1 MPTYTPPLNVER
13 VDLIERYLKDYGI
26 RKRKFKNKKH
36 TERRKK
42 TRKDIRAM
50 KTESNRKYIKNLS
63 NLELTNDQINLL
75 SRGLK
80 FVPTPITNEAA
91 LRKQLLTDFKDFAR
105 RMRLQFIYHGK
116 DKNIHPFYVK
126 SNWEPPVQQSVTLES
141 YLEEIKIQLAHT
153 PITKAIPNLPLN
165 ERKAITELK
174 NNSEI
179 NVKKADKG
187 TTTVIMNKLDK
198 TQEGQTLLDDGNNY
212 TPLEDPMAGATFQ
225 KVKQIVEEL
234 HQGSFIDEM
243 TVKWLSQTPNPPRI
257 PVFYTLTKIH
267 KPTPV
272 GRPIVAGNDGPT
284 ERISSFVDSLLQPIA
299 KSQKSYLKD
308 TTDFVNFIERRK
320 FPKDVF
326 LVTLDVA
333 SLYTNI
339 PQEEGIKTVCKAYLT
354 FYGENTPI
362 PPNPSRRIL
371 KLILQENSFEF
382 NGKNTQNR
390 NGYKDG
396 SRLCQHL
403 YVGGRDRNTE
413 PQQN

>member
-1 MPTYTPPLNVER
+1 
-13 VDLIERYLKDYGI
+13 
-26 RKRKFKNKKH
+26 
-36 TERRKK
+36 
-42 TRKDIRAM
+42 
-50 KTESNRKYIKNLS
+50 
-63 NLELTNDQINLL
+63 
-75 SRGLK
+75 
-80 FVPTPITNEAA
+80 
-91 LRKQLLTDFKDFAR
+91 
-105 RMRLQFIYHGK
+105 
-116 DKNIHPFYVK
+116 
-126 SNWEPPVQQSVTLES
+126 
-141 YLEEIKIQLAHT
+141 
-153 PITKAIPNLPLN
+153 
-165 ERKAITELK
+165 
-174 NNSEI
+174 
-179 NVKKADKG
+179 
-187 TTTVIMNKLDK
+187 MNKLDK

-272 GRPIVAGNDGPT
+272 GRPIVAT
-284 ERISSFVDSLLQPIA
+284 SFVDSLLQPIA

-308 TTDFVNFIERRK
+308 TTDFVNFIERRNL
-320 FPKDVF
+320 PGDVF
-326 LVTLDVA
+326 LVSLDVT

-339 PQEEGIKTVCKAYLT
+339 PQEEGINTLCKAYQT

-362 PPNPSRRIL
+362 PTQSVRRIL

-382 NGKNTQNR
+382 NGKNTRNR

-396 SRLCQHL
+396 SRLCQHF

-413 PQQN
+413 PQ

>member
-1 MPTYTPPLNVER
+1 
-13 VDLIERYLKDYGI
+13 
-26 RKRKFKNKKH
+26 
-36 TERRKK
+36 
-42 TRKDIRAM
+42 
-50 KTESNRKYIKNLS
+50 
-63 NLELTNDQINLL
+63 
-75 SRGLK
+75 
-80 FVPTPITNEAA
+80 
-91 LRKQLLTDFKDFAR
+91 
-105 RMRLQFIYHGK
+105 MRLQFIYHGK